1 MLPPLDPPD
10 EQPSRSLPGQAG
22 TAADAQPPG
31 SGLTHWLDRHAHP
44 ESRTF
49 RYLDLARALIQVLAV
64 VGLLALVVQLRE
76 ANFTAKRDAYNRS
89 VDASLL
95 IEQLELANPDLAC
108 ALLAEGPEQRL
119 ALSELR
125 AMRYLELNLDLH
137 ERLWQQ
143 HQEGI
148 LGAEEWEPWQ
158 RWFRDGVVTG
168 EMFPAVWAWDRDY
181 YQDDFARYVDE
192 VVAEEVARRAAAT
205 TAAGETA
212 SPPITL
218 ADYADMPPG
227 ATPAC

>member
-1 MLPPLDPPD
+1 MLP
-10 EQPSRSLPGQAG
+10 
-22 TAADAQPPG
+22 AAVA
-31 SGLTHWLDRHAHP
+31 
-44 ESRTF
+44 
-49 RYLDLARALIQVLAV
+49 
-64 VGLLALVVQLRE
+64 GLLALVVQLRE
-76 ANFTAKRDAYNRS
+76 ANITARRDASSRS

-108 ALLAEGPEQRL
+108 ALLPEGPERRL
-119 ALSELR
+119 ELSALR

-148 LGAEEWEPWQ
+148 FDDEEWEPWQ
-158 RWFRDGVVTG
+158 RRFRDGVVTG

-181 YQDDFARYVDE
+181 YQDDFARYVDA

-205 TAAGETA
+205 IAAGGTP
-212 SPPITL
+212 SPPRTL
-218 ADYADMPPG
+218 ADYPDTPPG